1 MSKHTDL
8 ESQQI
13 NDLCHATKSKIK
25 DVKIKDID
33 TTIDVMVKEAY
44 HNIEVSNIYNKKH
57 IIIES
62 LKEMHR
68 SKDTNTEYHNHKII
82 DTYNNIINKKIN
94 SEEFKKNKKRNSC
107 KCF

>member
-25 DVKIKDID
+25 NFKIKDID
-33 TTIDVMVKEAY
+33 TTIDIMVKEAY
-44 HNIEVSNIYNKKH
+44 YNKDISNIYNKKY

-62 LKEMHR
+62 LKEMHK
-68 SKDTNTEYHNHKII
+68 STDAQQDHHTHKII
-82 DTYNNIINKKIN
+82 DMYNNIIDKKMN
-94 SEEFKKNKKRNSC
+94 YEQYKNKKRNSC